1 MNNDNNAKVA
11 IVTGASRGIGKA
23 IAFRLAR
30 EGYRVVVHYKS
41 SEKAAEEIVESIR
54 GEGGTALLYQAN
66 VAHSNEVNAMIQWVI
81 RQWGGID
88 ILVNNSGIMI
98 DRWVEDISDEEWDEL
113 IAVNLNSVF
122 YACRAVIPHFKQKQ
136 VGRIINIS
144 SQAALTGSVQHAH
157 YAAAKSALLGFTYSL
172 AKELGPYGITVN
184 VVSPG
189 RIVTDMITSREN
201 NRTDEWISQT
211 PLRRLGQP
219 EDVADTVA
227 FLASDQASYI
237 TGLNMHVNGGL
248 VMG

>member
-1 MNNDNNAKVA
+1 MNNSNNAKVA

-23 IAFRLAR
+23 IAFKLGR

-54 GEGGTALLYQAN
+54 AEGGTALLYQAN
-66 VAHSNEVNAMIQWVI
+66 VAHSGEVNAMIQWVI

-122 YACRAVIPHFKQKQ
+122 YTCRAVIPHFKQKQ

-144 SQAALTGSVQHAH
+144 SQAALTGSAQHAH
-157 YAAAKSALLGFTYSL
+157 YAAAKSALLGFSYSL

-219 EDVADTVA
+219 EDVADAVA